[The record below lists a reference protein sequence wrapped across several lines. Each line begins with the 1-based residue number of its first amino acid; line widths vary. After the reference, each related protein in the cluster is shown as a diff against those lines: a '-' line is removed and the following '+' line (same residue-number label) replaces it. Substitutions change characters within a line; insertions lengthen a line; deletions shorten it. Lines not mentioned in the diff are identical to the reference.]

1 MPARCVVEKCESR
14 KVKNC
19 GISFFKFPLSDPDL
33 LSKWTA
39 AISRIFWIP
48 TTFCEICELH
58 FKENYFS
65 GTKRKR
71 LKPNAVPTENLDILI
86 QSEVPSTSGN
96 DIQVEFG
103 PSEEIIIGSQAPS
116 IIESDMQT
124 DNVFAPSEEI
134 ITGSQAPSIIE
145 SDMQTDN
152 VFAPSEENIR
162 NKRKAMDELGEAHLR
177 MQQFEKDIKH
187 LKTHIQSLTESHNSE
202 LEEQA
207 QMFRRLLQEQKDK
220 MRQKLQN
227 ATKKLKLLNRQKKKR
242 DAKIDNLLKQAKDKK
257 ILDNESYN
265 ILHKDFKSTFAH
277 LVHNEQRNQNKK
289 SSKGR
294 RYDDEVCVCFSFHF
308 GLIISSKRS
317 ACFFNFACYN

>member
-19 GISFFKFPLSDPDL
+19 GISFFKFPLSDLDL

-39 AISRIFWIP
+39 AISRVFWIP

-58 FKENYFS
+58 LKKNYFS

-71 LKPNAVPTENLDILI
+71 LKPNAVPTENLDI
-86 QSEVPSTSGN
+86 QSEVPSTSAN
-96 DIQVEFG
+96 DIQIEFG
-103 PSEEIIIGSQAPS
+103 PSEEIITESQAPS

-124 DNVFAPSEEI
+124 DN
-134 ITGSQAPSIIE
+134 
-145 SDMQTDN
+145 M
-152 VFAPSEENIR
+152 FAPSEENIG

-177 MQQFEKDIKH
+177 MQQFEKDIEH

-207 QMFRRLLQEQKDK
+207 KMFRRLLQEQKNK

-227 ATKKLKLLNRQKKKR
+227 ATKKLKLLNRQKKRR

-289 SSKGR
+289 SCKGR
-294 RYDDEVCVCFSFHF
+294 RYNDEKKFH
-308 GLIISSKRS
+308 ITASSL
-317 ACFFNFACYN
+317 Y